1 MSWRWS
7 GKNKMFKQELK
18 NETISLGAIYQ
29 ACNEI
34 KKIAWQGEINI
45 NAIEPLINSVYQITS
60 ENIDD
65 IYINIKRLNTG
76 LDFLRRQLVGDA
88 FSRDAEVTRYFEAIG
103 ILIKNMN
110 KKEDIFNKLRQQ
122 LTQQTMAVEKG
133 NLDDHALFLSNLYLN
148 TVSTVEPRIIV
159 NGDNKYLTVK
169 KNAAMIRS
177 LLLCAI
183 RSYILW
189 QQSGGSKFR
198 MFIFKKKIA
207 KLAVTL

>member
-1 MSWRWS
+1 
-7 GKNKMFKQELK
+7 MFKQELK

-34 KKIAWQGEINI
+34 KKIAWQGEINSNI
-45 NAIEPLINSVYQITS
+45 IQPLINSVYQTTS
-60 ENIDD
+60 ED
-65 IYINIKRLNTG
+65 IEALYINIKRLNSG

-88 FSRDAEVTRYFEAIG
+88 FSRDGEVSRYFEAIG

-110 KKEDIFNKLRQQ
+110 KKEEIFNKLRTE
-122 LTQQTMAVEKG
+122 LTKQSLPVKED
-133 NLDDHALFLSNLYLN
+133 NLDQHALFLSDLYLT

-159 NGDNKYLTVK
+159 NGDNKYLTDK

-198 MFIFKKKIA
+198 LFIFKKKIA
-207 KLAVTL
+207 ELAVKL

>member
-1 MSWRWS
+1 
-7 GKNKMFKQELK
+7 MFKQELK

-34 KKIAWQGEINI
+34 KKIAWQGEINNNI
-45 NAIEPLINSVYQITS
+45 IEPLINSVYQTTS
-60 ENIDD
+60 EEIEDVF
-65 IYINIKRLNTG
+65 ISIKRLNSG

-88 FSRDAEVTRYFEAIG
+88 FSRDGEVSRYFEAIS
-103 ILIKNMN
+103 ILVKNMN
-110 KKEDIFNKLRQQ
+110 KNDEVLNKLRME
-122 LTQQTMAVEKG
+122 LTKQSLPISED
-133 NLDDHALFLSNLYLN
+133 NLDQHALFLSELYLN
-148 TVSTVEPRIIV
+148 TISTVEPRIIV
-159 NGDNKYLTVK
+159 NGDNKYLTDK

-198 MFIFKKKIA
+198 IFIFKKKIA
-207 KLAVTL
+207 ELAVKL

>member
-1 MSWRWS
+1 
-7 GKNKMFKQELK
+7 MFKQELK

-34 KKIAWQGEINI
+34 KKIAWQGEINNNI
-45 NAIEPLINSVYQITS
+45 IEPLINSVYQTTS
-60 ENIDD
+60 EEIEDVF
-65 IYINIKRLNTG
+65 ISIKRLNSG

-88 FSRDAEVTRYFEAIG
+88 FSRDGEVSRYFEAMG
-103 ILIKNMN
+103 ILVKNMN
-110 KKEDIFNKLRQQ
+110 KKDDVLNKLRTE
-122 LTQQTMAVEKG
+122 LTKQSMPINED
-133 NLDDHALFLSNLYLN
+133 NLDQHALFLSELYLS
-148 TVSTVEPRIIV
+148 TISTVEPRIIV
-159 NGDNKYLTVK
+159 NGDNKYLTDK

-198 MFIFKKKIA
+198 IFIFKKKIA
-207 KLAVTL
+207 ELAVKL

>member
-1 MSWRWS
+1 
-7 GKNKMFKQELK
+7 MFKQELK

-34 KKIAWQGEINI
+34 KKIAWQGEIN
-45 NAIEPLINSVYQITS
+45 NNVIEPLINSVYQTTS
-60 ENIDD
+60 EQIEDVF
-65 IYINIKRLNTG
+65 ISIKRLNSG

-88 FSRDAEVTRYFEAIG
+88 FSRDGEVSRYFEAIS
-103 ILIKNMN
+103 ILVKNMN
-110 KKEDIFNKLRQQ
+110 KNDEVLNKLRME
-122 LTQQTMAVEKG
+122 LTKQSMPITED
-133 NLDDHALFLSNLYLN
+133 NLDQHALFLSELYLN
-148 TVSTVEPRIIV
+148 TISTVEPRIIV
-159 NGDNKYLTVK
+159 NGDNKYLTDK

-198 MFIFKKKIA
+198 VFLFKKKIA
-207 KLAVTL
+207 ELAVKL

>member
-1 MSWRWS
+1 
-7 GKNKMFKQELK
+7 MFKPELK

-34 KKIAWQGEINI
+34 KKIAWQGEINNNI
-45 NAIEPLINSVYQITS
+45 IEPLINSVYQTTS
-60 ENIDD
+60 EEIEDVF
-65 IYINIKRLNTG
+65 ISIKRLNSG

-88 FSRDAEVTRYFEAIG
+88 FSRDGEVSRYFEAIG
-103 ILIKNMN
+103 ILVKNIN
-110 KKEDIFNKLRQQ
+110 KKDDVLNKLRTE
-122 LTQQTMAVEKG
+122 LTNQSMPINED
-133 NLDDHALFLSNLYLN
+133 NLDQHALFLSELYLS
-148 TVSTVEPRIIV
+148 TISTVEPRIIV
-159 NGDNKYLTVK
+159 NGDNKYLTDK

-198 MFIFKKKIA
+198 IFIFKKKIA
-207 KLAVTL
+207 ELAVKL

>member
-1 MSWRWS
+1 
-7 GKNKMFKQELK
+7 MFKQELK

-34 KKIAWQGEINI
+34 KKIAWQGEINSNI
-45 NAIEPLINSVYQITS
+45 IQPLINSVYQTTS
-60 ENIDD
+60 ED
-65 IYINIKRLNTG
+65 IEALYINIKRLNSG

-88 FSRDAEVTRYFEAIG
+88 FSRDGEVSRYFEAIG

-110 KKEDIFNKLRQQ
+110 KKEEIFNKLRTE
-122 LTQQTMAVEKG
+122 LTQQSMPIKED
-133 NLDDHALFLSNLYLN
+133 NLDQHALFLSDLYLT

-159 NGDNKYLTVK
+159 NGDNKYLTDK

-198 MFIFKKKIA
+198 LFIFKKKIA
-207 KLAVTL
+207 ELAVKL

>member
-1 MSWRWS
+1 
-7 GKNKMFKQELK
+7 MFKQELK

-34 KKIAWQGEINI
+34 KKIAWRGEINNSI
-45 NAIEPLINSVYQITS
+45 IEPLINSVYQTTS
-60 ENIDD
+60 EEIEDVF
-65 IYINIKRLNTG
+65 ISIKRLNSG

-88 FSRDAEVTRYFEAIG
+88 FSRDGEVSRYFEAIG
-103 ILIKNMN
+103 ILVKNMN
-110 KKEDIFNKLRQQ
+110 KKDDVLNKLRTE
-122 LTQQTMAVEKG
+122 LTKQSMPINED
-133 NLDDHALFLSNLYLN
+133 NLDQHALFLSELYLS
-148 TVSTVEPRIIV
+148 TISTVEPRIIV
-159 NGDNKYLTVK
+159 NGDNKYLTDK

-198 MFIFKKKIA
+198 IFIFKKKIA
-207 KLAVTL
+207 ELAVKL

>member
-1 MSWRWS
+1 
-7 GKNKMFKQELK
+7 MFKQELK

-34 KKIAWQGEINI
+34 KKIAWQGEINNNI
-45 NAIEPLINSVYQITS
+45 IEPLINSVYQTTS
-60 ENIDD
+60 EEIEDVF
-65 IYINIKRLNTG
+65 ISIKRLNSG

-88 FSRDAEVTRYFEAIG
+88 FSRDGEVSRYFEAIG
-103 ILIKNMN
+103 ILVKNMN
-110 KKEDIFNKLRQQ
+110 KKDEVLNKLRTE
-122 LTQQTMAVEKG
+122 LTKQSMPINED
-133 NLDDHALFLSNLYLN
+133 NLDQHALFLSELYL
-148 TVSTVEPRIIV
+148 STISKVEPRIIV
-159 NGDNKYLTVK
+159 NGDNKYLTDK

-198 MFIFKKKIA
+198 IFIFKKKIA
-207 KLAVTL
+207 ELAVKL

>member
-1 MSWRWS
+1 
-7 GKNKMFKQELK
+7 MFKRELK

-34 KKIAWQGEINI
+34 KKIAWQGEINNNI
-45 NAIEPLINSVYQITS
+45 IEPLINSVYQTTS
-60 ENIDD
+60 EEIEDVF
-65 IYINIKRLNTG
+65 ISIKRLNSG

-88 FSRDAEVTRYFEAIG
+88 FSRDGEVSRYFEAIG
-103 ILIKNMN
+103 ILVKNMN
-110 KKEDIFNKLRQQ
+110 KKDDVLNKLRTE
-122 LTQQTMAVEKG
+122 LTRQSMPINED
-133 NLDDHALFLSNLYLN
+133 NLDQHALFLSELYLS
-148 TVSTVEPRIIV
+148 TISTVEPRIIV
-159 NGDNKYLTVK
+159 NGDNKYLTDK

-198 MFIFKKKIA
+198 IFLFKKKIA
-207 KLAVTL
+207 ELAVKL

>member
-1 MSWRWS
+1 
-7 GKNKMFKQELK
+7 MFKQELK

-34 KKIAWQGEINI
+34 KKIAWQGEINNNI
-45 NAIEPLINSVYQITS
+45 IEPLINSVYQTTS
-60 ENIDD
+60 EEIEDVF
-65 IYINIKRLNTG
+65 ISIKRLNSG

-88 FSRDAEVTRYFEAIG
+88 FSRDGEVSRYFEAIG
-103 ILIKNMN
+103 ILVKNMN
-110 KKEDIFNKLRQQ
+110 KKDDVLNKLRTE
-122 LTQQTMAVEKG
+122 LTKQSMPINED
-133 NLDDHALFLSNLYLN
+133 NLDQHALFLSELYLS
-148 TVSTVEPRIIV
+148 TISTVEPRIIV
-159 NGDNKYLTVK
+159 NGDNKYLTDK

-198 MFIFKKKIA
+198 IFLFKKKIA
-207 KLAVTL
+207 ELAVKL

>member
-1 MSWRWS
+1 
-7 GKNKMFKQELK
+7 MFKQELK

-45 NAIEPLINSVYQITS
+45 NTIEPLINSVYQITS

-88 FSRDAEVTRYFEAIG
+88 FSRDAEVTRYFEALG

-148 TVSTVEPRIIV
+148 TVSKVEPRIIV
-159 NGDNKYLTVK
+159 NGDNKYLTDS

-198 MFIFKKKIA
+198 IFIFKKKIA

>member
-1 MSWRWS
+1 
-7 GKNKMFKQELK
+7 MFKQELK

-34 KKIAWQGEINI
+34 KKIAWQGEINNNI
-45 NAIEPLINSVYQITS
+45 IEPLINSVYQTTS
-60 ENIDD
+60 EEIEDVF
-65 IYINIKRLNTG
+65 ISIKRLNSG

-88 FSRDAEVTRYFEAIG
+88 FSRDGEVSRYFEAIG
-103 ILIKNMN
+103 ILVKNMN
-110 KKEDIFNKLRQQ
+110 KKDDVLNKLRME
-122 LTQQTMAVEKG
+122 LTKQSMPISED
-133 NLDDHALFLSNLYLN
+133 NLDQHALFLSELYLS
-148 TVSTVEPRIIV
+148 TISTVEPRIIV
-159 NGDNKYLTVK
+159 NGDNKYLTDK

-198 MFIFKKKIA
+198 IFIFKKKIA
-207 KLAVTL
+207 ELAIKL

>member
-1 MSWRWS
+1 
-7 GKNKMFKQELK
+7 MFKQELK

-34 KKIAWQGEINI
+34 KKIAWQGEINNNI
-45 NAIEPLINSVYQITS
+45 IEPLVNSVYQTTS
-60 ENIDD
+60 EEIEDVF
-65 IYINIKRLNTG
+65 ISIKRLNSG

-88 FSRDAEVTRYFEAIG
+88 FSKDGEVSRYFEAIG
-103 ILIKNMN
+103 VLVKNMN
-110 KKEDIFNKLRQQ
+110 KKDDVLNKLRME
-122 LTQQTMAVEKG
+122 LTKQSMPITED
-133 NLDDHALFLSNLYLN
+133 NLDQHALFLSELYLS
-148 TVSTVEPRIIV
+148 TISTVEPRIIV
-159 NGDNKYLTVK
+159 NGDNKYLTDK

-198 MFIFKKKIA
+198 IFIFKKKIA
-207 KLAVTL
+207 ELAVKL

>member
-1 MSWRWS
+1 
-7 GKNKMFKQELK
+7 MFKQELK

-60 ENIDD
+60 ENIND

-110 KKEDIFNKLRQQ
+110 KEEDIFNKLRQQ

-148 TVSTVEPRIIV
+148 TVSTVEPRIII
-159 NGDNKYLTVK
+159 NGDNKYLTDK

>member
-1 MSWRWS
+1 
-7 GKNKMFKQELK
+7 MFKQELK

-34 KKIAWQGEINI
+34 KKIAWQGEINNNI
-45 NAIEPLINSVYQITS
+45 IEPLINSVYQTTS
-60 ENIDD
+60 EEIEDVF
-65 IYINIKRLNTG
+65 ISIKRLNSG

-88 FSRDAEVTRYFEAIG
+88 FSRDGEVSRYFEAIG
-103 ILIKNMN
+103 VLVKNMN
-110 KKEDIFNKLRQQ
+110 KKDKVLDKLRTE
-122 LTQQTMAVEKG
+122 LTKQSMPINED
-133 NLDDHALFLSNLYLN
+133 NLDQHALFLSELYLS
-148 TVSTVEPRIIV
+148 TISTVEPRIIV
-159 NGDNKYLTVK
+159 NGDNKYLTDK

-198 MFIFKKKIA
+198 IFIFKKKIA
-207 KLAVTL
+207 ELAVKL

>member
-1 MSWRWS
+1 
-7 GKNKMFKQELK
+7 MFKQELK

-34 KKIAWQGEINI
+34 KKIAWQGEINNNI
-45 NAIEPLINSVYQITS
+45 IEPLINSVYQTTS
-60 ENIDD
+60 EEIEDVF
-65 IYINIKRLNTG
+65 ISIKRLNSG

-88 FSRDAEVTRYFEAIG
+88 FSRDGEVSRYFEAIG
-103 ILIKNMN
+103 ILVKNMN
-110 KKEDIFNKLRQQ
+110 RKDDVLNKLRTELNKQS
-122 LTQQTMAVEKG
+122 MPINED
-133 NLDDHALFLSNLYLN
+133 NLDKHALFLSELYLS
-148 TVSTVEPRIIV
+148 TISTVEPRIIV
-159 NGDNKYLTVK
+159 NGDNKYLTDK

-198 MFIFKKKIA
+198 IFIFKKKIA
-207 KLAVTL
+207 ELAVKL

>member
-1 MSWRWS
+1 
-7 GKNKMFKQELK
+7 MFKQELK

-34 KKIAWQGEINI
+34 KKIAWQGEINNNI
-45 NAIEPLINSVYQITS
+45 IEPLINSVYQTTS
-60 ENIDD
+60 EEIEDVF
-65 IYINIKRLNTG
+65 ISIKRLNSG

-88 FSRDAEVTRYFEAIG
+88 FSRDGEVSRYFEAIG
-103 ILIKNMN
+103 ILVKNMN
-110 KKEDIFNKLRQQ
+110 KKDDVLNKLRTE
-122 LTQQTMAVEKG
+122 LTRQSMPINED
-133 NLDDHALFLSNLYLN
+133 NLDQHALFLSELYLS
-148 TVSTVEPRIIV
+148 TISTVEPRIIV
-159 NGDNKYLTVK
+159 NGDNKYLTDK

-198 MFIFKKKIA
+198 IFIFKKKIA
-207 KLAVTL
+207 ELAVKL

>member
-1 MSWRWS
+1 
-7 GKNKMFKQELK
+7 MFKQELK

-34 KKIAWQGEINI
+34 KKIAWQGEINNNI
-45 NAIEPLINSVYQITS
+45 IEPLINSVYQTTS
-60 ENIDD
+60 EEIEDVF
-65 IYINIKRLNTG
+65 ISIKRLNSG

-88 FSRDAEVTRYFEAIG
+88 FSRDGEVSRYFEAIG
-103 ILIKNMN
+103 ILVKNLN
-110 KKEDIFNKLRQQ
+110 KKDEVLNKLRIE
-122 LTQQTMAVEKG
+122 LTKQSMPIKED
-133 NLDDHALFLSNLYLN
+133 NLDQHALFLSELYLS
-148 TVSTVEPRIIV
+148 TISTVEPRIIV
-159 NGDNKYLTVK
+159 NGDNKYLTDK

-198 MFIFKKKIA
+198 IFIFKKKIA
-207 KLAVTL
+207 ELAVKL

>member
-1 MSWRWS
+1 
-7 GKNKMFKQELK
+7 MFKQELK

-34 KKIAWQGEINI
+34 KKIAWQGEINNNI
-45 NAIEPLINSVYQITS
+45 IEPLINSVYQTTS
-60 ENIDD
+60 EEIEDVF
-65 IYINIKRLNTG
+65 ISIKRLNSG

-88 FSRDAEVTRYFEAIG
+88 FSKDGEVSRYFEAIG
-103 ILIKNMN
+103 ILVKNMN
-110 KKEDIFNKLRQQ
+110 KKDEVLNKLRTE
-122 LTQQTMAVEKG
+122 LTKQSLPINED
-133 NLDDHALFLSNLYLN
+133 NLDQHALFLSELYLS
-148 TVSTVEPRIIV
+148 TISTVEPRIIV
-159 NGDNKYLTVK
+159 NGDNKYLTDK

-198 MFIFKKKIA
+198 IFIFKKKIA
-207 KLAVTL
+207 ELAIKL

>member
-1 MSWRWS
+1 
-7 GKNKMFKQELK
+7 MFKQELK

-34 KKIAWQGEINI
+34 KKIAWQGEINSNI
-45 NAIEPLINSVYQITS
+45 IQPLINSVYQTTS
-60 ENIDD
+60 ED
-65 IYINIKRLNTG
+65 IEGLYININRLNSG

-88 FSRDAEVTRYFEAIG
+88 FSRDGEVSRYFEAIG

-110 KKEDIFNKLRQQ
+110 KKEEIFNKLRTE
-122 LTQQTMAVEKG
+122 LTAQSMPIKED
-133 NLDDHALFLSNLYLN
+133 NLDQHALFLSDLYLT

-159 NGDNKYLTVK
+159 NGDNKYLTDK

-198 MFIFKKKIA
+198 LFIFKKKIA
-207 KLAVTL
+207 ELAVKL

>member
-1 MSWRWS
+1 
-7 GKNKMFKQELK
+7 MFKQELK

-45 NAIEPLINSVYQITS
+45 NTIEPLINSVYQITS

-88 FSRDAEVTRYFEAIG
+88 FSRDAEVTRYFEALG

-122 LTQQTMAVEKG
+122 LAQQTMAVEKG
-133 NLDDHALFLSNLYLN
+133 NLDDHALFLSNLYLS
-148 TVSTVEPRIIV
+148 TISTVEPRIIV
-159 NGDNKYLTVK
+159 NGDNKYLTDS

-198 MFIFKKKIA
+198 IFIFKKKIA